1 MLKTFDEIIE
11 QVLEHEGGYVNDPT
25 DSGGETNFGISKR
38 AYPDEDIKGL
48 TVERAKELYKR
59 DYWDRFRVSQLPERI
74 RHIYVDMCINMGGG
88 RATKILQEA
97 CNSKNSYKID
107 VDGGIGKDTIKAAA
121 NVEDFR
127 LRVLSS
133 GRNLLMDS
141 NDTPRSK
148 EKERGLCYHRISR
161 RTCP

>member
-11 QVLEHEGGYVNDPT
+11 KVLEHEGGYVNDAT
-25 DSGGETNFGISKR
+25 DRGGETKHGISKR

-59 DYWDRFRVSQLPERI
+59 DYWDRFKCGQLPDRI
-74 RHIYVDMCINMGGG
+74 RHIYFDMCVNMGGG

-107 VDGGIGKDTIKAAA
+107 VDGGIGKNTIKASA
-121 NVEDFR
+121 NLEDFR
-127 LRVLSS
+127 LRAYRVMFYAELVMKKPDQEKFWV
-133 GRNLLMDS
+133 GWFR
-141 NDTPRSK
+141 RSC
-148 EKERGLCYHRISR
+148 EV
-161 RTCP
+161 

>member
-1 MLKTFDEIIE
+1 MLKTFNEIIE
-11 QVLEHEGGYVNDPT
+11 KVLEHEGGYVDDPT

-38 AYPDEDIKGL
+38 AYPGEDIKGL

-107 VDGGIGKDTIKAAA
+107 VDGGIGKDTIKASA
-121 NVEDFR
+121 NLEDFR
-127 LRVLSS
+127 LRAYRVMFYTELVMKKPEQERFWV
-133 GRNLLMDS
+133 GWFR
-141 NDTPRSK
+141 RSC
-148 EKERGLCYHRISR
+148 EV
-161 RTCP
+161 